1 MDSAFVDV
9 ETSYVISQSYTPVVW
24 LKEIIQYYIF
34 CKQNNKI
41 HKCDKCHYLMKFKYV
56 QLIDWLIDLA
66 FSS

>member
-56 QLIDWLIDLA
+56 
-66 FSS
+66 